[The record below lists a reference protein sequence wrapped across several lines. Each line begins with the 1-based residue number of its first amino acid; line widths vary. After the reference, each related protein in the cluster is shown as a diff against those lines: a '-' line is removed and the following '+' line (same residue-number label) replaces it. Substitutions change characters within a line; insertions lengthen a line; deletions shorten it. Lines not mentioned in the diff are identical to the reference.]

1 MEILYRAFD
10 GKIFHS
16 PEECLKHEK
25 TDPYFKM
32 WARDG
37 FTTDP
42 ADALVVHIISEFHG
56 AEKFVAMCEDWDIS
70 HEGIDD
76 CSCTGFYIWDDGQ
89 WVLVPDDTLEALAAM
104 FDEKE

>member
-10 GKIFHS
+10 GKIFYD
-16 PEECLKHEK
+16 PEECLEHEK

-42 ADALVVHIISEFHG
+42 TDALVVHIIDDLNG
-56 AEKFVAMCEDWDIS
+56 AEKFIAMCEHCGAS
-70 HEGIDD
+70 HEGIEDY
-76 CSCTGFYIWDDGQ
+76 SRTGFYIWGDQ
-89 WVLVPDDTLEALAAM
+89 WMPVPDDTLEALAAM
-104 FDEKE
+104 FNGEE

>member
-10 GKIFHS
+10 GKIFDN

-32 WARDG
+32 WTKNG
-37 FTTDP
+37 LTSDP
-42 ADALVVHIISEFHG
+42 AEAFVIHIINEHLGAIEFI
-56 AEKFVAMCEDWDIS
+56 AMCERWDTS
-70 HEGIDD
+70 HEGITDY
-76 CSCTGFYIWDDGQ
+76 SCTGFYIWCDGQ
-89 WVLVPDDTLEALAAM
+89 WVLVPDDTLKTLAAM